1 VELLSVVRSLPT
13 PVYIHCHRGL
23 HRGPA
28 AAVAVCRL
36 VADLDAVAAETLL
49 EELGTARKYPGLYAS
64 VKQIAP
70 VTAADLRQH
79 PANRLPSTAE
89 VPPLVEQMVAI
100 EVHWETLSKRLETAT
115 EWDDDL
121 KADYVLFEEQLREA
135 LRGPHLELGNYW
147 VRSRKAI
154 EFNPHRLPMQT
165 REDVQEQCNACH
177 QRFRDQPQ

>member
-1 VELLSVVRSLPT
+1 
-13 PVYIHCHRGL
+13 
-23 HRGPA
+23 
-28 AAVAVCRL
+28 
-36 VADLDAVAAETLL
+36 
-49 EELGTARKYPGLYAS
+49 
-64 VKQIAP
+64 
-70 VTAADLRQH
+70 
-79 PANRLPSTAE
+79 
-89 VPPLVEQMVAI
+89 MVAI

-121 KADYVLFEEQLREA
+121 KADYVVFEEQLREA

-165 REDVQEQCNACH
+165 REVVQEQCNACH